1 MDSRWKTKTIVY
13 KTIRNIF
20 YSVIYKLKNP
30 HNVDILTLDELESKE
45 INNIIDLA
53 IDLKKELKKGKEKPL
68 LQNKTLAMIFEKPST
83 RTRVSFETGMF
94 QLGGHALTLSP
105 NDLQLS
111 RGESIADTARTLS
124 RYVNVVM
131 ARVYDHKSLE
141 TFARNSS
148 IPVINGLSDSYH
160 PCQILADLMTI
171 KEHKKNLKKIK
182 IAWIGDGNN
191 VCNSLILG
199 CAKLK
204 IQLSVAIPDGY
215 EPEFDVIK
223 IGKEAEILEVSDNPE
238 TAVQDADVVMTD
250 TFVSIHNTSS
260 DRVKKFLPKF
270 QVNQALMNKAKKDAI
285 FMHCLP
291 AKRDQEVTS
300 DVIDGSQSV
309 VWDEAENRL
318 HVQKALLVHL
328 LGV

>member
-1 MDSRWKTKTIVY
+1 MTRK
-13 KTIRNIF
+13 
-20 YSVIYKLKNP
+20 P
-30 HNVDILTLDELESKE
+30 HNVDVLTLDELESKE

-53 IDLKKELKKGKEKPL
+53 IDLKKEQKKGKEKPL

-124 RYVNVVM
+124 RYVNVIM

-148 IPVINGLSDSYH
+148 IPIINGLSDSFH
-160 PCQILADLMTI
+160 PCQILADLTTI
-171 KEHKKNLKKIK
+171 KEHKKNFKKIK
-182 IAWIGDGNN
+182 IAWVGDGNN

-204 IQLSVAIPDGY
+204 IKLSVAIPDGY
-215 EPEFDVIK
+215 EPDFDVIK
-223 IGKEAEILEVSDNPE
+223 IGKDAEILEVSDNPE
-238 TAVQDADVVMTD
+238 LAVKDADVVMTD
-250 TFVSIHNTSS
+250 TFVSIHNTNS

-270 QVNQALMNKAKKDAI
+270 QVTQSLMNKAKKDAI

>member
-1 MDSRWKTKTIVY
+1 MNKK
-13 KTIRNIF
+13 
-20 YSVIYKLKNP
+20 P
-30 HNVDILTLDELESKE
+30 HNVNILTLDELDSKE
-45 INNIIDLA
+45 INHIIDLA
-53 IDLKKELKKGKEKPL
+53 IDLKKQQKKGNEKPL

-111 RGESIADTARTLS
+111 RGESIEDTAKVLS
-124 RYVNVVM
+124 RYVNVIM

-141 TFARNSS
+141 TLARYAS
-148 IPVINGLSDSYH
+148 IPVINGLSDSFH

-171 KEHKKNLKKIK
+171 KEHKKNLKKVK
-182 IAWIGDGNN
+182 VAWIGDGNN

-204 IQLSVAIPDGY
+204 IKLVVAVPNGY
-215 EPEFDVIK
+215 EPDFDVMK
-223 IGKEAEILEVSDNPE
+223 IGKESEILEVSDEPE
-238 TAVQDADVVMTD
+238 TAVQDADVIMTD
-250 TFVSIHNTSS
+250 TFVSIHNTNS
-260 DRVKKFLPKF
+260 DRIKKFLPKF
-270 QVNQALMNKAKKDAI
+270 QVNQSLMNRAKKDAI

-291 AKRDQEVTS
+291 AKREQEVTT
-300 DVIDGSQSV
+300 DVIDGSKSV

-318 HVQKALLVHL
+318 HVQKALLVHI